1 MYIAFLTLL
10 TPKNWQMWS
19 DVVFMIDC
27 GNKWIHSEVKP
38 ISFKPIILFFLYMY
52 MVSYCDYFDVSHFL
66 NERKF
71 S

>member
-1 MYIAFLTLL
+1 
-10 TPKNWQMWS
+10 MWS
-19 DVVFMIDC
+19 DLVFMIDC